1 MLEITDIRVRLV
13 ANDSNL
19 KAFASFTIDGAF
31 VVHDV
36 RIIDGPNGYFVS
48 MPSRRTPNG
57 EFRDIVHPIDSEA
70 RTEFENEILTAY
82 SNYIELEKAL
92 NSEN

>member
-13 ANDSNL
+13 ANDGNL

-48 MPSRRTPNG
+48 MPSKRTPNG
-57 EFRDIVHPIDSEA
+57 EFKDIVHPIDTKTREQITEA
-70 RTEFENEILTAY
+70 LVKAY
-82 SNYIELEKAL
+82 EAEKA
-92 NSEN
+92 NPKTGA

>member
-57 EFRDIVHPIDSEA
+57 EFRDIVHPIDTKTREQITDALVKAYEA
-70 RTEFENEILTAY
+70 
-82 SNYIELEKAL
+82 EKA
-92 NSEN
+92 NPKTDA